1 MRKERWILLMLIF
14 GVCGALSS
22 AQQTS
27 SGSDTDAARL
37 PVKRVVLY
45 KNGVGYFEHSARVR
59 GNQELGIDFTTGQLN
74 DVLKSLT
81 VVDLG
86 DGKISD
92 IRYNSIAPLDE
103 RLRALRLPFGEQ
115 ITRAEFLSAL
125 RGSRVEV
132 GGKGESATGRLL
144 SVEQEDR
151 TNDSG
156 ATYHVTD
163 FSIVTDSG
171 EMKNFE
177 LGPGVSVRLADHELN
192 DEVGRYLNLVGS
204 SRARDL
210 RRMTVSATGNGDRDI
225 FVSYISEVPVWK
237 STYRIILPEK
247 PNEKP
252 LLQGWAIVD
261 NTIGEDWK
269 DVQLSLI
276 AGAPQSFIQNISQPL
291 YARRPEVALPESAM
305 LTPQTHEG
313 TIKDEGPAPPPA
325 PSGGGV
331 GAGHGGGM
339 GGGVFRVGGDGTLRG
354 TVTDPS
360 GAVISGA
367 IVTLRSR
374 SGASQ
379 TTTADSNGN
388 YFFSGAPAGVA
399 DLTIQSPGFRTTRT
413 RVDVRPNQANE
424 TNTQLNVGSTSET
437 VEVDA
442 VNATPMAGPINGRNF
457 DRFTQFA
464 QLQNSQVAQAQELG
478 DYFEYNIKQ
487 AITIGKNQSA
497 LVPILQ
503 SRIEAEKV
511 TLWTANAGQ
520 PALRALWVKNAS
532 GLTLDSGTFNIIDS
546 GTFAGEGLIETVHPE
561 ERRLLS
567 YAADTAVRVTSQA
580 ESKDLPVSRVQ
591 IFKGVMFLSREH
603 RDKVQYTV
611 RNADTTSREVVIEHP
626 VREGWKL
633 AGNLKPEE
641 TSSSHYRFK
650 LAVDPGKTKELVVE
664 EVHQDVSRSM
674 LTDITEHQ
682 VEVLATEN
690 VMTPELQAAFRKVL
704 DQKNQINK
712 LQLETESRQKELNA
726 INTDQAR
733 IRENMKALKGSVEEK
748 TLLARYTR
756 QLNSQEDRLSL
767 LHKEIAELEQK
778 QNAERQKLEDMVQHI
793 NL

>member
-1 MRKERWILLMLIF
+1 MRKERRFLLILIF
-14 GVCGALSS
+14 VIGGALCS
-22 AQQTS
+22 AQQSS

-45 KNGVGYFEHSARVR
+45 KNGVGYFEHSARVH

-132 GGKGESATGRLL
+132 AGKAESATGRLL
-144 SVEQEDR
+144 SVEEEDR

-177 LGPGVSVRLADHELN
+177 LGPGVTVRLADHELN
-192 DEVGRYLNLVGS
+192 DEVARYLNLVGS

-313 TIKDEGPAPPPA
+313 TMKDEASGPPPPA
-325 PSGGGV
+325 PPLPSADVIGGAAGKLGQFDYRTRN
-331 GAGHGGGM
+331 GANAS
-339 GGGVFRVGGDGTLRG
+339 VSSEQVE
-354 TVTDPS
+354 VQ
-360 GAVISGA
+360 GAV
-367 IVTLRSR
+367 V
-374 SGASQ
+374 
-379 TTTADSNGN
+379 
-388 YFFSGAPAGVA
+388 
-399 DLTIQSPGFRTTRT
+399 
-413 RVDVRPNQANE
+413 
-424 TNTQLNVGSTSET
+424 
-437 VEVDA
+437 
-442 VNATPMAGPINGRNF
+442 PMAKPINGGSF
-457 DRFTQFA
+457 AQLA
-464 QLQNSQVAQAQELG
+464 QLQNGAVAQAQELG

-532 GLTLDSGTFNIIDS
+532 GLTLDAGTFNIIDS
-546 GTFAGEGLIETVHPE
+546 GTFAGEGLIETVHPD

-567 YAADTAVRVTSQA
+567 YAADTAVRVTSQF
-580 ESKDLPVSRVQ
+580 ESRDLPVSRVQ
-591 IFKGVMFLSREH
+591 ILKGVMFLSREH
-603 RDKVQYTV
+603 RDKVDYTI
-611 RNADTTSREVVIEHP
+611 RNSDTASRQVVIEHP

-641 TSSSHYRFK
+641 TSASHYRFK
-650 LAVDPGKTKELVVE
+650 VAVDPSKTKELVVE
-664 EVHQDVSRSM
+664 ETHQDVSRSM
-674 LTDITEHQ
+674 LTDITDHQ
-682 VEVLATEN
+682 VQVLATEN
-690 VMTPELQAAFRKVL
+690 VMTPELQASFRKVL

-712 LQLETESRQKELNA
+712 LQVETQARQKELSA

-748 TLLARYTR
+748 ALLARYTH

-778 QNAERQKLEDMVQHI
+778 QNVERQKLEDMVQHI
-793 NL
+793 TL